1 MAEQELY
8 SVVDIS
14 KKILANIES
23 IKEIKS
29 DIDYYLKQLNKIESS
44 NSVSKSI

>member
-1 MAEQELY
+1 MAEHELY
-8 SVVDIS
+8 SIVEIS

-29 DIDYYLKQLNKIESS
+29 DIDYYLEQLGRIEDMD
-44 NSVSKSI
+44 NVSKSV